1 MPEAGSVET
10 VRSLIEELSPPVIA
24 FDARDFRDDVIAV
37 VKAAKLDLY
46 VDRLGPADTPQSWE
60 DAVRRGA
67 TGIQSDHP
75 AGLVEFL
82 RAKGWHK

>member
-1 MPEAGSVET
+1 MSEAGSAET
-10 VRSLIEELSPPVIA
+10 VRRLIEDLMPPVIA
-24 FDARDFRDDVIAV
+24 FDARDFRDEVIAV

-46 VDRLGPADTPQSWE
+46 VDRLGPADTPHLWE

-67 TGIQSDHP
+67 TGIQTDHP
-75 AGLVEFL
+75 AEQVEFL